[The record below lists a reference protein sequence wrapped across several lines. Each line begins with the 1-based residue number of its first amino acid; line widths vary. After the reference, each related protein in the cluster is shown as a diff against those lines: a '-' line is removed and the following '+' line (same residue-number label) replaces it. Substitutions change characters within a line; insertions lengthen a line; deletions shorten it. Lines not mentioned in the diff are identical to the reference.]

1 MTETA
6 RTTSFVIAAVLA
18 AGAAWLGKPA
28 ESLTPAEMQ
37 SAKLGQPF
45 FPEFKDPT
53 EPTSIRVI
61 NFDDQKAVSRIF
73 AVEKGKD
80 DSESGELWR
89 IPSHQN
95 YPADGADRLAK
106 TATSLIGIKR
116 EGYISGA
123 ENRHEEFGVVDPLE
137 KDTTKLKGR
146 GQRVT
151 LSKGTQPVLDLII
164 GKAVRDRSGYRY
176 VRHPEEKSVY
186 VTKLTPDLSTKFADW
201 VETNL
206 LKLSRDDLSGI
217 EIDNYSIAEAREGFG
232 RIEPGEI
239 AKLTRDKAFDPW
251 QLDGLED
258 PEKEVDTTKT
268 NELVNTLVD
277 LRLTG
282 IRPKPQG
289 LNPDLTIDRN
299 VVTKQAQLDLLL
311 SDMSS
316 RGFIAGPGKN
326 EDDPPKL
333 YSKLGELRLNTNK
346 GLSYILRFGDVFT
359 GSESE
364 IESGA
369 PAEKEA
375 GGNADSKPDSEKE
388 PEASTKQDSRYLLV
402 SVAFDETLLGP
413 KPEPPT
419 PLEEVKA
426 D

>member
-239 AKLTRDKAFDPW
+239 AKLTRDKA
-251 QLDGLED
+251 
-258 PEKEVDTTKT
+258 
-268 NELVNTLVD
+268 
-277 LRLTG
+277 
-282 IRPKPQG
+282 
-289 LNPDLTIDRN
+289 
-299 VVTKQAQLDLLL
+299 
-311 SDMSS
+311 
-316 RGFIAGPGKN
+316 
-326 EDDPPKL
+326 
-333 YSKLGELRLNTNK
+333 
-346 GLSYILRFGDVFT
+346 
-359 GSESE
+359 
-364 IESGA
+364 
-369 PAEKEA
+369 
-375 GGNADSKPDSEKE
+375 
-388 PEASTKQDSRYLLV
+388 
-402 SVAFDETLLGP
+402 
-413 KPEPPT
+413 
-419 PLEEVKA
+419 
-426 D
+426 